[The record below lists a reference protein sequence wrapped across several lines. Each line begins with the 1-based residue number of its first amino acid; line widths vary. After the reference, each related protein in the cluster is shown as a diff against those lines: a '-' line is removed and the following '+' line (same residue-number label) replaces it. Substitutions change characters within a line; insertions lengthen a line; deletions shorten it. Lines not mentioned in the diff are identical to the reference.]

1 MLAPYSACRMGEK
14 QLIRAAKG
22 DVLHDE
28 GGRTCQRFGLI
39 SSKHPYHG
47 LKIYMHTYV

>member
-1 MLAPYSACRMGEK
+1 MLALYSACHVGEK

-28 GGRTCQRFGLI
+28 GGRTCQRFGLNKFEA
-39 SSKHPYHG
+39 SLRQ
-47 LKIYMHTYV
+47 LKNI